1 MKKFSKIF
9 VSFLIVTAIFVTAAI
24 PSFALPI
31 NSDVTDSYNYNY
43 LGGESFTPDA
53 YRTLTVLDWRDIGAT
68 SSFSPVDLLAKGDY
82 LYVVDAGG
90 NSIIILD
97 KQYKAVKIITD
108 LRSSEEYEI
117 PELIK
122 TIVNDAGETVTDTSM
137 LTASQYS
144 FNGPQGIFVDD
155 DGNIYVADTGNR
167 RIVVCNS
174 DGVVSNVIQG
184 VEVSVLGA
192 TYVFQP
198 TKLVVDAA
206 GGINVL
212 AYGVNRGIM
221 VLDDTGEFRQF
232 TGAPNVSISAVEWF
246 WRLMATE
253 EQKAGFAKYVP
264 TEYSNITV
272 DSRDFTYATI
282 SAFSSEE
289 YAAAAN
295 VVGDASGVA
304 SPIKRLSSSGVDT
317 LRRKGRIAI
326 LGDRWIMGKNSPQI
340 VDVSVNDKD
349 IYTMLDRYSGRFFT
363 YGPEGD
369 LLYVGGGYGTQS
381 GKFTNPNSIA
391 ELGDDV
397 IVSDGNTNTLTV
409 FERTQYAKTINNAIV
424 AHNSGKYDDSK
435 ALWSEVLTYNSRYYL
450 AYIGM
455 GKAEMRKAADSSL
468 SRSESIA
475 HYQEALEYFE
485 AANET
490 TNYSKAYKELQ
501 KESMSE
507 NFVFIA
513 VGFVV
518 IVVGCIV
525 LYYWNKARKKKKLK
539 AERGGKA

>member
-1 MKKFSKIF
+1 
-9 VSFLIVTAIFVTAAI
+9 
-24 PSFALPI
+24 
-31 NSDVTDSYNYNY
+31 
-43 LGGESFTPDA
+43 
-53 YRTLTVLDWRDIGAT
+53 
-68 SSFSPVDLLAKGDY
+68 
-82 LYVVDAGG
+82 
-90 NSIIILD
+90 
-97 KQYKAVKIITD
+97 
-108 LRSSEEYEI
+108 
-117 PELIK
+117 
-122 TIVNDAGETVTDTSM
+122 M
-137 LTASQYS
+137 LTASQYT
-144 FNGPQGIFVDD
+144 FNKPQGIFVDD

-397 IVSDGNTNTLTV
+397 IVSDGNTNTLTI